1 MSDYLAVHERYI
13 SEEEYLER
21 EEKSVTK
28 NEYFNGR
35 IYPMQPPLDGADKL
49 VAMSGGTNLHAR
61 LGLQAGSSLINNLRG
76 KSCRAVG
83 SDQQIRIEASGI
95 RTYPDVA
102 AYPKGARFADE
113 KGVAL
118 LEPRVVIEVLS
129 PSMAA
134 YDRGDK
140 FDQYKLIPTLRDYLL
155 VAQDRVRVEHFSRSE
170 NGWLMRVFIERD
182 DIISL
187 ASVDAQLALAEVYD
201 DIEVPSGALP
211 PPTFTEN

>member
-1 MSDYLAVHERYI
+1 MLAFQERYV
-13 SEEEYLER
+13 SEEEYLAL

-35 IYPMQPPLDGADKL
+35 IYPMQPPLDGATTL

-61 LGLQAGSSLINNLRG
+61 LGTQAASSLVASLRG
-76 KSCRAVG
+76 KPCRAVG
-83 SDQQIRIEASGI
+83 SDQQIKIEESGLH
-95 RTYPDVA
+95 TYPDVA
-102 AYPKGARFADE
+102 AYGEGARFADE

-118 LEPRVVIEVLS
+118 LEPKILIEVLS
-129 PSMAA
+129 PSTAA

-140 FDQYKLIPTLRDYLL
+140 FDQYKLIPKLCDYLL
-155 VAQDRVRVEHFSRSE
+155 IAQDRVRVEHFSRSE

-187 ASVDAQLALAEVYD
+187 ASIDAQLALAEVYD

-211 PPTFTEN
+211 PPTFAEN